1 MDYEQNVSR
10 FDAGQVAGDVRTNK
24 VLRNTY
30 MLTAIALVPMAVGAF
45 FGAQMSFA
53 FLATNPILGFFGFLI
68 ATYGLM
74 FGIQANR
81 NSGVGIVLM
90 LLFTGLLGVM
100 MGPLL
105 QHVLHFSNGGALVAY
120 AAFGTATVFAGMA
133 AVGTAIKR
141 PLAGMTKFLMIGGIT
156 LMIAMIANVF
166 LQIPLLALVIS
177 SMFILFSSL
186 MILWQLNAIVTGGE
200 DNYISATLTLV
211 VSIYNIFVSLLQIF
225 GVLGG
230 SRD

>member
-1 MDYEQNVSR
+1 MQINQNITPLELDQYS
-10 FDAGQVAGDVRTNK
+10 AATRTNK

-30 MLTAIALVPMAVGAF
+30 LLTALALVPMAIGAVVGAN
-45 FGAQMSFA
+45 MSFA
-53 FLATNPILGFFGFLI
+53 FIAGSPVMAFFGFMLV
-68 ATYGLM
+68 TYGLM

-81 NSGVGIVLM
+81 NSGVGIALM
-90 LLFTGLLGVM
+90 LVFTGVLGIM

-105 QHVLHFSNGGALVAY
+105 QQVLRFSNGGMLVAF
-120 AAFGTATVFAGMA
+120 AALGTAGVFGGMA

-141 PLAGMTKFLMIGGIT
+141 PLQGLGKFLTVGAIV
-156 LMIAMIANVF
+156 LLIAMVANVF
-166 LQIPLLALVIS
+166 LQIPAFALMIS
-177 SMFILFSSL
+177 TLFIFFSSL
-186 MILWQLNAIVTGGE
+186 LILWQLNAIVTGGE